1 MCPPEADAEADF
13 SDYTSVRHPLI
24 QATDVVE
31 EYEGLEA
38 LGFLDTGKWDN
49 NLEPS
54 VTEQS
59 EYGALLQSLQRE
71 NAYEKA
77 RASIVQINMGAYY
90 GSGVIWD
97 LQDENIILVSNAHLL
112 QNGEKGLVTFGNGVS
127 VEATVMGVSDTLD
140 IGFVEVPLSSL
151 TREDW
156 LLLRFADKDEG
167 NYQSLLP
174 GDEIFVIGSSTGTGQ
189 DYYEGTIGNVAY
201 YFPEFGTN
209 MLYGYCEAL
218 PGMSGGGTFDKYGHF
233 IGMVTAG
240 TENGEIAS
248 LPLETI
254 LEEYEKVLKY
264 P

>member
-1 MCPPEADAEADF
+1 MTGRVKKGIKSCCKIMLFIVGFFLCPLEADAEADF

-127 VEATVMGVSDTLD
+127 VEATVM
-140 IGFVEVPLSSL
+140 
-151 TREDW
+151 
-156 LLLRFADKDEG
+156 
-167 NYQSLLP
+167 
-174 GDEIFVIGSSTGTGQ
+174 
-189 DYYEGTIGNVAY
+189 
-201 YFPEFGTN
+201 
-209 MLYGYCEAL
+209 
-218 PGMSGGGTFDKYGHF
+218 
-233 IGMVTAG
+233 
-240 TENGEIAS
+240 
-248 LPLETI
+248 
-254 LEEYEKVLKY
+254 
-264 P
+264 